1 MHFFRRQNDAR
12 VGGVYAIDVGI
23 NLADVGFNRSSDG
36 DGGEIGT
43 ATTEGGDLA
52 IGGDALES
60 GDDDDFTFIEAFGDI
75 ATGDFDNTGASVNGV
90 GNNSG
95 LGASA

>member
-1 MHFFRRQNDAR
+1 M
-12 VGGVYAIDVGI
+12 
-23 NLADVGFNRSSDG
+23 ADIGFDRSRDG
-36 DGGEIGT
+36 DCREVGT

-60 GDDDDFTFIEAFGDI
+60 GDDDDFTFIEALGDI
-75 ATGDFDNTGASVNGV
+75 ATRDFDNTGAGVNAV

-95 LGASA
+95 LGTGA